1 MFYGYFQIKIR
12 NIMCLVINH
21 LEPKIADKDIICY
34 KLVKRTK
41 IKGIY
46 KSSFQRFE
54 YIIRQLYTNNLD
66 IRFVDKIIKN
76 LDTTRSGLC
85 LYIIEEGMFHSYASH
100 LYPVILS
107 PLPNGALL
115 KCIIPKGAYYFEG
128 YFDDSPS
135 YASSQIKILEEI

>member
-1 MFYGYFQIKIR
+1 
-12 NIMCLVINH
+12 MCLFINH

-46 KSSFQRFE
+46 KSSFQGFE

-85 LYIIEEGMFHSYASH
+85 LYIIEEGMFHSYASY

>member
-1 MFYGYFQIKIR
+1 
-12 NIMCLVINH
+12 MCLVTAQ
-21 LEPKIADKDIICY
+21 LKPKIADKDIICY

-41 IKGIY
+41 IKGVY
-46 KSSFQRFE
+46 KSSFQGFE
-54 YIIRQLYTNNLD
+54 YVIRQLYTNNIKIEFSHKL
-66 IRFVDKIIKN
+66 IKDKV
-76 LDTTRSGLC
+76 LLRYS
-85 LYIIEEGMFHSYASH
+85 IEEGMFHSYESY

-107 PLPNGALL
+107 PLPHGALL

>member
-1 MFYGYFQIKIR
+1 
-12 NIMCLVINH
+12 MCLVTAQ
-21 LEPKIADKDIICY
+21 LKPKIADKDIICY

-85 LYIIEEGMFHSYASH
+85 LYIIEEGMFHSYASY

-107 PLPNGALL
+107 PLPCGALL
-115 KCIIPKGAYYFEG
+115 KCIIPKGAYYYEG

>member
-1 MFYGYFQIKIR
+1 
-12 NIMCLVINH
+12 MCLDIKH
-21 LEPKIADKDIICY
+21 LKPKIADKDIVCY

-46 KSSFQRFE
+46 KSNFQRFE
-54 YIIRQLYTNNLD
+54 YVIRQLYTNNLD
-66 IRFVDKIIKN
+66 IRFADKIIKN
-76 LDTTRSGLC
+76 LCPSRPHLGI
-85 LYIIEEGMFHSYASH
+85 YAVEEDMFHSYVDY

-107 PLPNGALL
+107 PLPNCALL

>member
-1 MFYGYFQIKIR
+1 
-12 NIMCLVINH
+12 MCLVINQ
-21 LEPKIADKDIICY
+21 LEPKIADEDIVCY

-41 IKGIY
+41 IKGVY

-54 YIIRQLYTNNLD
+54 YIIRQLYTNN
-66 IRFVDKIIKN
+66 IKIEFSYKLIKAK
-76 LDTTRSGLC
+76 TIFRYFISK
-85 LYIIEEGMFHSYASH
+85 GMFHSYISY

-107 PLPNGALL
+107 PLPHLALL

-128 YFDDSPS
+128 IFDDTFS

>member
-1 MFYGYFQIKIR
+1 
-12 NIMCLVINH
+12 MCLDINH
-21 LEPKIADKDIICY
+21 LKPKIADKDIVCY

-46 KSSFQRFE
+46 KSSFQGFE

-66 IRFVDKIIKN
+66 IRFANKSIK
-76 LDTTRSGLC
+76 RYFYKC
-85 LYIIEEGMFHSYASH
+85 FYKIEEGMVHSYESY

-107 PLPNGALL
+107 PLPHGALL

-135 YASSQIKILEEI
+135 YASSQIKILEEIKI

>member
-1 MFYGYFQIKIR
+1 
-12 NIMCLVINH
+12 MCLDTKQ
-21 LEPKIADKDIICY
+21 LEPKIADKDIVCY

-54 YIIRQLYTNNLD
+54 YVIRQLYTNNLD
-66 IRFVDKIIKN
+66 IRFADKVIKN
-76 LDTTRSGLC
+76 LCPSRPHLNI
-85 LYIIEEGMFHSYASH
+85 YAVEEGMFHSYENH

-107 PLPNGALL
+107 PLPNCALL
-115 KCIIPKGAYYFEG
+115 KCIIPKGAYYFVG
-128 YFDDSPS
+128 YFDDAPS

>member
-1 MFYGYFQIKIR
+1 
-12 NIMCLVINH
+12 MCLVTAQ

-46 KSSFQRFE
+46 KSSFQGFE

-66 IRFVDKIIKN
+66 IRFANKSIK
-76 LDTTRSGLC
+76 RYFYKC
-85 LYIIEEGMFHSYASH
+85 FYKIEEGMFHSYASY

-107 PLPNGALL
+107 PLPCGALL

-128 YFDDSPS
+128 YFYDLPS

>member
-1 MFYGYFQIKIR
+1 
-12 NIMCLVINH
+12 MCLDINH
-21 LEPKIADKDIICY
+21 LKPKIADKDVVCY

-46 KSSFQRFE
+46 KSNFQRFE
-54 YIIRQLYTNNLD
+54 YVIRQLYTNNLN
-66 IRFVDKIIKN
+66 IRFADKVIKN
-76 LDTTRSGLC
+76 LCTSYPHLDI
-85 LYIIEEGMFHSYASH
+85 YAVEEGMFHSYENH

-107 PLPNGALL
+107 PLPNCALL

-128 YFDDSPS
+128 YFDESPS

>member
-1 MFYGYFQIKIR
+1 
-12 NIMCLVINH
+12 MCLVTIQ

-46 KSSFQRFE
+46 KSSFQGFE

-66 IRFVDKIIKN
+66 IRFANKIIKN
-76 LDTTRSGLC
+76 LSPSYTSLC
-85 LYIIEEGMFHSYASH
+85 IYVIEEGMFHSYASC
-100 LYPVILS
+100 LYPVTLS
-107 PLPNGALL
+107 PLPNCALL

-128 YFDDSPS
+128 YFDDCPS

>member
-1 MFYGYFQIKIR
+1 
-12 NIMCLVINH
+12 MCLDINH
-21 LEPKIADKDIICY
+21 LKPKIADKDVVCY

-46 KSSFQRFE
+46 KSNFQRFE
-54 YIIRQLYTNNLD
+54 YVIRQLYTNNLD
-66 IRFVDKIIKN
+66 IRFADKVIKN
-76 LDTTRSGLC
+76 LCPSRPHLGI
-85 LYIIEEGMFHSYASH
+85 YAVEEGMFHSYENH

-107 PLPNGALL
+107 PLPNCALL

-128 YFDDSPS
+128 YFDNCPS

>member
-12 NIMCLVINH
+12 NIMCLVTTQ

-34 KLVKRTK
+34 KLVEKTN

-46 KSSFQRFE
+46 KSSFQGFE
-54 YIIRQLYTNNLD
+54 YVIRQLYINNIKMEFSYKL
-66 IRFVDKIIKN
+66 IKDKV
-76 LDTTRSGLC
+76 LFGYS
-85 LYIIEEGMFHSYASH
+85 IEEDMFHSYASY

-107 PLPNGALL
+107 PLPCGALL